1 LVNGLVIN
9 EKIKKFDEPK
19 NLASGSFSQKDVS
32 AQWRKN
38 QKFSVIENSYGGI
51 SFVGRE

>member
-1 LVNGLVIN
+1 LTI
-9 EKIKKFDEPK
+9 
-19 NLASGSFSQKDVS
+19 GSFSQKDLP